1 MKTPKQLRRDIQ
13 DLTAHLAQVQVGLE
27 RRSGIK
33 VAKIGKECQRSATTL
48 AELLQSQQVP
58 TEYKVAVVGRF
69 KAGKSS
75 FVNELLPNRL
85 ASEGTLPETAAV
97 TTFRHGQSVRASIR
111 FVNSAVWGELKSL
124 YAENPKHADAHR
136 VRSWE
141 SFLLPKKNKDGEPDI
156 VFDLDSLE
164 RAHVREEGHT
174 ITLELPPQSN
184 KKAAND
190 FRRRLKEYT
199 SSQSPLHCLVDS
211 IDITAPAEI
220 LDQGVLLI
228 DTPGLD
234 DTERFRVTLTE
245 RVVTG
250 VDAVLFLTKSG
261 ASYGQSEKD
270 FLLSLLRK
278 GTVKQL
284 IVVVTQIDETYNKV
298 LKEAEDNDEDPE
310 PISACIARERAKI
323 KREIEDTLKD
333 LEQDDSLHRYQEQLG
348 EVPIAFTSARLHRDW
363 KEGKELPFAI
373 DAKDPGGI
381 EKLTAQLLNLLS
393 TESRLSQTA
402 DNIVKG
408 ASHSLLE
415 LQTVLQAKLKALQ
428 STQNKEVAEQK
439 LHTFRGEFGQACEG
453 FTRTVEQQI
462 RNLTERLDE
471 QPRRDETLLSLIA
484 ALAEQPLSAIE
495 VNDIGLH
502 WKTRRYGGWGHLP
515 GFQASVAALI
525 FPKVQQLLDTRTA
538 LFTKYAQR
546 FEQALLRLSDSSDEI
561 SERLELGTNVPL
573 DISGKLKVVLNRSM
587 QNAQEMIAIEERK
600 VQQLLDDFVT
610 DSVADRIS
618 EKRRVVADIWDVGT
632 TVRQNAEVK
641 AFYREV
647 KSLLKQALESYLQ
660 QSSRSFGEFLLAEA
674 KAAPRDALDG
684 VSVLLE
690 QAADNI
696 LAAAT
701 LHLSGQTEEATALIS
716 TLDGELV
723 QTLERVQFS
732 MPDSAPPAVVV
743 ASAASAP
750 PSTEPVALPGRA
762 MPVSINTT
770 NDADWADAVQSA
782 ATVCVERLQLR
793 EGATG
798 WSYEKLFAPH
808 YLRGALQLS
817 LVDPHL
823 SKPNQLRNLQE
834 FLMHVAE
841 VAKPKAI
848 EIITSHVESE
858 SAAQQNRV
866 LDEVTR
872 DLFQQFGVALTLR
885 REAGLHDRYLRLNH
899 GLLFKLGRGLDV
911 YKPATGL
918 AAHRPALRRVRAS
931 EIDVFVQPGHLLAS
945 QQGGP
950 DA

>member
-13 DLTAHLAQVQVGLE
+13 DLTMHLTQVQAGLE

-48 AELLQSQQVP
+48 AQLLASQQVP

-97 TTFRHGQSVRASIR
+97 TTFRHGQSVCASIR
-111 FVNSAVWGELKSL
+111 FVNSAVWQELKSL

-141 SFLLPKKNKDGEPDI
+141 SFLVPKKNKEGEPDT

-164 RAHVREEGHT
+164 RAHVREDGHT
-174 ITLELPPQSN
+174 ISLELPPQSN
-184 KKAAND
+184 KTAAKD

-199 SSQSPLHCLVDS
+199 SSGSPLHCLVDS

-298 LKEAEDNDEDPE
+298 LKEAEDNDEVPE

-333 LEQDDSLHRYQEQLG
+333 LDQDESLHRYQEQLG

-363 KEGKELPFAI
+363 KEGKPLPFVI
-373 DAKDPGGI
+373 DANDPGGI
-381 EKLTAQLLNLLS
+381 EELTAQLLNLLS

-408 ASHSLLE
+408 ASHCLLE
-415 LQTVLQAKLKALQ
+415 LQSVLQTKLKALKN
-428 STQNKEVAEQK
+428 TQNKEVAEQK
-439 LHTFRGEFGQACEG
+439 LDTFRSEFGQAREG

-462 RNLTERLDE
+462 QLLKARLDE

-484 ALAEQPLSAIE
+484 ALAEQPLSVFE
-495 VNDIGLH
+495 SEDMGRH
-502 WKTRRYGGWGHLP
+502 WKTRRYGGWGYLQ
-515 GFQASVAALI
+515 GMESSVAGLV
-525 FPKVQQLLDTRTA
+525 FPRVQQLLDSRTN
-538 LFTKYAQR
+538 LFQQFGDR
-546 FEQALLRLSDSSDEI
+546 FREALLRLSEQ
-561 SERLELGTNVPL
+561 SEAIATQIELGTNVPL
-573 DISGKLKVVLNRSM
+573 DVSGKLTAVLTRTEER
-587 QNAQEMIAIEERK
+587 AQELIVVEERK
-600 VQQLLDDFVT
+600 VHQLLDNFVGE
-610 DSVADRIS
+610 SVANRIA

-632 TVRQNAEVK
+632 TARQNTEVK

-647 KSLLKQALESYLQ
+647 KSLLKEALQSHLLESA
-660 QSSRSFGEFLLAEA
+660 RRFGEFLLAEA
-674 KAAPRDALDG
+674 QAAPRDALDD
-684 VSVLLE
+684 VQRLLE

-696 LAAAT
+696 LAATTEYIA
-701 LHLSGQTEEATALIS
+701 GQKEEAIAAIS
-716 TLDGELV
+716 GVDAELKTV
-723 QTLERVQFS
+723 LERVVTV
-732 MPDSAPPAVVV
+732 APSVTPLIVSETGTSGRNNAIVQVEDPLPCDPVVDDG
-743 ASAASAP
+743 S
-750 PSTEPVALPGRA
+750 
-762 MPVSINTT
+762 
-770 NDADWADAVQSA
+770 DWADIVQTK
-782 ATVCVERLQLR
+782 ATVCIARLQLT
-793 EGATG
+793 ENSTG
-798 WSYEKLFAPH
+798 WAFEKIFAPQF
-808 YLRGALQLS
+808 LKGALQLS

-834 FLMHVAE
+834 FLMHVAD
-841 VAKPKAI
+841 VAKPKSV
-848 EIITSHVESE
+848 EVITSLVDKDTE
-858 SAAQQNRV
+858 AQQER
-866 LDEVTR
+866 LLETLTKDFFKE
-872 DLFQQFGVALTLR
+872 FGVALTLR

-899 GLLFKLGRGLDV
+899 GVLFKLGRGLDV
-911 YKPATGL
+911 YKTATGL
-918 AAHRPALRRVRAS
+918 AIHRPAIRRVRAS
-931 EIDVFVQPGHLLAS
+931 EIDVFVVPGHALTAS
-945 QQGGP
+945 VAP
-950 DA
+950 